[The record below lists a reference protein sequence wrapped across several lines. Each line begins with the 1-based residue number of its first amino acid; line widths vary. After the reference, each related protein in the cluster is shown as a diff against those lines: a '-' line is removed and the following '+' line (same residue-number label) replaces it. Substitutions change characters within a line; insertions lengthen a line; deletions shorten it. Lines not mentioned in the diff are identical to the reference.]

1 MTLSISSNGICD
13 GILIRIFVLDSLF
26 EHSYGLSL
34 NDLRI
39 HEKRSTYDTVMSKS
53 VFREFIT
60 FVSLER

>member
-60 FVSLER
+60 CVSLER